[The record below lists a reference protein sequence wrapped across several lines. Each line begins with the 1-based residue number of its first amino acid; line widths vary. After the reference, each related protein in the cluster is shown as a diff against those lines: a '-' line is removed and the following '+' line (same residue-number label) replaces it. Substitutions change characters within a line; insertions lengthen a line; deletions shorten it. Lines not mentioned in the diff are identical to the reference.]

1 MALALPELL
10 KNVFNFLAKDNAL
23 YPTLLVSRL
32 WSRCTGPILWGRIEL
47 IGEKQQEKFIKMIRI
62 NSRPI
67 FRHSVQCL
75 IITHHSYLSNEIIEK
90 IVEVFPNIIH
100 LDFERST
107 GFDDTA
113 LIKISQVYP
122 NLIHLN
128 VSNNGGL
135 TDHSITKIAK
145 KCDKLQFLDIGFSGD
160 ITDKSFCEITRSCN
174 RLKHLGISSSW
185 IHVTDSII
193 YEIARSLPNL
203 QSLDI
208 SSCSRL
214 TDTAIHT
221 LTDSYPNLKS
231 LKLAH
236 CDGISD
242 IAIRKIAQFHCLE
255 HLNLYGMS
263 ALTDKSMRIIA
274 RSCPNIQ
281 YLNLQSCNVT
291 DGAIE
296 EIALSCHNLKHLD
309 LYGVRQIISNLSIS
323 KIAKMC
329 PNIIYLD
336 LGYAPSI
343 SCTTLKIIADH
354 LHALEYLGLKNCY
367 RISQKIID
375 TLFPDLEIGG
385 YYSLPL
391 GR

>member
-1 MALALPELL
+1 
-10 KNVFNFLAKDNAL
+10 
-23 YPTLLVSRL
+23 
-32 WSRCTGPILWGRIEL
+32 
-47 IGEKQQEKFIKMIRI
+47 MIRI

-135 TDHSITKIAK
+135 TDHSITKIVK
-145 KCDKLQFLDIGFSGD
+145 NNKLQFLDIGFSGN
-160 ITDKSFCEITRSCN
+160 ITGKSFCEIARLCN
-174 RLKHLGISSSW
+174 GLKHLGISGYRNH
-185 IHVTDSII
+185 ITDSIVHD
-193 YEIARSLPNL
+193 IARSHPNL
-203 QSLDI
+203 QSIDI
-208 SSCSRL
+208 RSSSRL
-214 TDTAIHT
+214 TDTAIYT
-221 LTDSYPNLKS
+221 LTDSCPNLRS
-231 LKLAH
+231 LKLEY
-236 CDGISD
+236 CDGIND
-242 IAIRKIAQFHCLE
+242 IAIRKIAHCRYLE
-255 HLNLYGMS
+255 HLELYS
-263 ALTDKSMRIIA
+263 IKALSDKSMCIIA
-274 RSCPNIQ
+274 RSCPDIQ
-281 YLNLQSCNVT
+281 YLNLQFCNIT
-291 DGAIE
+291 DKAVE

-309 LYGVRQIISNLSIS
+309 LFGALHISDSSIS

-336 LGYAPSI
+336 LEYADFI
-343 SCTTLKIIADH
+343 FDRTLKTIAEY
-354 LHALEYLGLKNCY
+354 LHSLEYLGLKGCR

-375 TLFPDLEIGG
+375 MLFPDLEIGG

>member
-10 KNVFNFLAKDNAL
+10 KNILNFLAKDNAL

-47 IGEKQQEKFIKMIRI
+47 I
-62 NSRPI
+62 
-67 FRHSVQCL
+67 
-75 IITHHSYLSNEIIEK
+75 
-90 IVEVFPNIIH
+90 
-100 LDFERST
+100 DFERST
-107 GFDDTA
+107 GFNDTA

-145 KCDKLQFLDIGFSGD
+145 KCNKLQFLDIGFSGD
-160 ITDKSFCEITRSCN
+160 IT
-174 RLKHLGISSSW
+174 
-185 IHVTDSII
+185 
-193 YEIARSLPNL
+193 
-203 QSLDI
+203 DI

-221 LTDSYPNLKS
+221 LTESYPNLKS
-231 LKLAH
+231 LKLVH

-255 HLNLYGMS
+255 HLNFYGMS

-291 DGAIE
+291 NGAIE
-296 EIALSCHNLKHLD
+296 EIALSYHNLKHLD
-309 LYGVRQIISNLSIS
+309 LYGVRQIISDLSIS
-323 KIAKMC
+323 KIAKMY

-336 LGYAPSI
+336 L
-343 SCTTLKIIADH
+343 C
-354 LHALEYLGLKNCY
+354 
-367 RISQKIID
+367 
-375 TLFPDLEIGG
+375 LFPVQL
-385 YYSLPL
+385 SKLSQSTCML
-391 GR
+391 

>member
-1 MALALPELL
+1 
-10 KNVFNFLAKDNAL
+10 
-23 YPTLLVSRL
+23 
-32 WSRCTGPILWGRIEL
+32 
-47 IGEKQQEKFIKMIRI
+47 
-62 NSRPI
+62 
-67 FRHSVQCL
+67 
-75 IITHHSYLSNEIIEK
+75 
-90 IVEVFPNIIH
+90 
-100 LDFERST
+100 
-107 GFDDTA
+107 
-113 LIKISQVYP
+113 
-122 NLIHLN
+122 HLN

-145 KCDKLQFLDIGFSGD
+145 KCDKLQFLDIGFGGD
-160 ITDKSFCEITRSCN
+160 ITGKSFCEIARSCN
-174 RLKHLGISSSW
+174 GLKHLGISSSW

-193 YEIARSLPNL
+193 YEITRSLPNL

-263 ALTDKSMRIIA
+263 ALTDKSMRIIV

-281 YLNLQSCNVT
+281 
-291 DGAIE
+291 
-296 EIALSCHNLKHLD
+296 
-309 LYGVRQIISNLSIS
+309 
-323 KIAKMC
+323 
-329 PNIIYLD
+329 YLD

-343 SCTTLKIIADH
+343 SCTTLKIIAEH

-391 GR
+391 GQ